1 MQSIKLTSP
10 LTWLRALI
18 CMAAV
23 GVPCVCAMGA
33 PAAKQPAPKPEA
45 HQVAFGSPEEAVTAL
60 VGAVSADDTP
70 RLTGILGKDAMKAY
84 SSGDTVADKG
94 AHQRFLAAYG
104 ESHQIEMESD
114 SKAVV
119 EVGKASWPLPI
130 PLRRQGDKWFFSA
143 REGLQEIINRHVGAN
158 ELSAIQVCLA
168 IVDAQ
173 REYATQDR
181 DDNGMLEY
189 ARKFVSSK
197 GKRDGLYWESSEG
210 EPQSPLGPLVA
221 KARGEG
227 YAAQPY
233 HGYFYRMLEAQGKAA
248 SGGAYGYVRNGKMIG
263 GFALV
268 AYPAR
273 YGGSGVMNFIV
284 NQEGVVYQKD
294 LGPDT
299 ASAAKR
305 MKRFDPDRTWQRA
318 S

>member
-273 YGGSGVMNFIV
+273 YGGSGVMTFIV

>member
-1 MQSIKLTSP
+1 
-10 LTWLRALI
+10 
-18 CMAAV
+18 V
-23 GVPCVCAMGA
+23 GVL
-33 PAAKQPAPKPEA
+33 AKQPAPKPEA

-60 VGAVSADDTP
+60 VGAVSADDTR

-84 SSGDTVADKG
+84 SSGDMVADKQ

-104 ESHQIEMESD
+104 ESHQIEMEGD

-119 EVGKASWPLPI
+119 EVGKTSWPLPI
-130 PLRRQGDKWFFSA
+130 PLRREGDKWFFST

-173 REYATQDR
+173 REYAAQDR

-248 SGGAYGYVRNGKMIG
+248 SGGAYEYVRNGKMIG
-263 GFALV
+263 GFAVV

-273 YGGSGVMNFIV
+273 YGTSGVMTFIV
-284 NQEGVVYQKD
+284 SQEGVVYQKD

-305 MKRFDPDRTWQRA
+305 MKRFNPDRTWQRA